1 MIVYGLKWNG
11 TGNISKPLYST
22 KMKAMSEAAE
32 KNFRLRWWEKLLGL
46 QFKVIEMDVVE
57 D

>member
-32 KNFRLRWWEKLLGL
+32 KNFRLKWWEQLLGL
-46 QFKVIEMDVVE
+46 QFKVIEMEVVE